1 LAISYRHVVDSHYV
15 TVDIPMTFAAF
26 LSIFL
31 VVEDVAGRSR
41 LREIPWAFVAAFAV
55 LCKLPAVVLFLPYFV
70 GAWIRGRFRGERGV
84 LTWATFRPALI
95 AAGIYLVLNPGF
107 LVNLGFVLNL
117 VGSTV
122 GGVGD
127 DVNPE
132 YVGSEL
138 RENLWLF
145 YSRCLLLSQGPGLL
159 ALSLVGAAFGLA
171 RRSRAA
177 ILHLCFVVPIFL
189 LIAGSSSSHLY
200 YFRYIVPMLPALCLL
215 AGLAGDDLIRRVRWP
230 RFVGSAATIVLALVL
245 AVEPGGAVLRWDA
258 RSARMDTRTKA
269 VKWVMENVPHQTS
282 VLLEGFPEE
291 MAQLSIPLPNLKR
304 NVRTMIDTLQ
314 STDPGKAKFWELK
327 LETLEPPLY
336 DLHTVR
342 RSEPWGLLEDY
353 VAEGVGFVVLR
364 PEFFVRGT
372 ARTAKL
378 DDEDVRTRFAFY
390 DALVSSDGAERV
402 AVFDASADGAPGF
415 DIEIWQ
421 LPSGALQMSAAAAS
435 ETASLGA
442 GTPEGR
448 TSDEPAGVEEE
459 E

>member
-1 LAISYRHVVDSHYV
+1 
-15 TVDIPMTFAAF
+15 
-26 LSIFL
+26 
-31 VVEDVAGRSR
+31 
-41 LREIPWAFVAAFAV
+41 
-55 LCKLPAVVLFLPYFV
+55 
-70 GAWIRGRFRGERGV
+70 
-84 LTWATFRPALI
+84 
-95 AAGIYLVLNPGF
+95 
-107 LVNLGFVLNL
+107 
-117 VGSTV
+117 
-122 GGVGD
+122 
-127 DVNPE
+127 
-132 YVGSEL
+132 
-138 RENLWLF
+138 
-145 YSRCLLLSQGPGLL
+145 
-159 ALSLVGAAFGLA
+159 
-171 RRSRAA
+171 
-177 ILHLCFVVPIFL
+177 
-189 LIAGSSSSHLY
+189 
-200 YFRYIVPMLPALCLL
+200 L

-269 VKWVMENVPHQTS
+269 VNWVMENVPHQTS